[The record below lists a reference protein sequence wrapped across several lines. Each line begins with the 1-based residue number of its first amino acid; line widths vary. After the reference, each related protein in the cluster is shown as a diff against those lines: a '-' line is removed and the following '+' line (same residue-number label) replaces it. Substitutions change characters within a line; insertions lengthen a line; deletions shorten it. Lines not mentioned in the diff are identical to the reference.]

1 MRPILRVVR
10 GRTDKKEYMLA
21 AKLTVIGASES
32 ASVRLLGWRA
42 PAVAAQINRHKDGYY
57 LGLGDCIPEVN
68 GHPIQGSTRLGD
80 GDVIDLGRIRLL
92 FSSQD

>member
-1 MRPILRVVR
+1 MGPILHVVR
-10 GRTDKKEYMLA
+10 GRTDRKEYVLA

-57 LGLGDCIPEVN
+57 LSLGDCIPKIN
-68 GHPIQGSTRLGD
+68 GQPIQGSTRLGD
-80 GDVIDLGRIRLL
+80 GDVVDLGRVRLL
-92 FSSQD
+92 FFER